1 MVQSRELV
9 LNSAQEVHEGSSSL
23 LRDIGAGKL
32 AVVALCALGGTLAGN
47 AIYDFVVKAQA
58 TYALMEKTQPSAS
71 YLNATRSPA
80 VDYALLEQVSW
91 EFNEAVDDAAIPAM
105 LAKADQCWMAYDA
118 APNWSQFDH
127 CVGYDIGLRSYA
139 TPRQIQAH
147 AQQSGYPSVAD
158 RKAEGF
164 LVSKSEALGGEL
176 IVVQRANDIAMT
188 IQINNRQ

>member
-1 MVQSRELV
+1 MVQSNELAPD
-9 LNSAQEVHEGSSSL
+9 SAQEVREGPSNL

-32 AVVALCALGGTLAGN
+32 PIVALCALGGTLAGN

-58 TYALMEKTQPSAS
+58 TYALMEKTQPSVS

-139 TPRQIQAH
+139 TPRQIEAH

-158 RKAEGF
+158 RKAESF
-164 LVSKSEALGGEL
+164 LVAKSEALGGEL
-176 IVVQRANDIAMT
+176 VAVQRANDIAMT
-188 IQINNRQ
+188 IQIDIR

>member
-1 MVQSRELV
+1 MVQSSDLL
-9 LNSAQEVHEGSSSL
+9 LNSAQEVREGPCSL
-23 LRDIGAGKL
+23 LRGMGVGKL

-58 TYALMEKTQPSAS
+58 TYAFMEKTQPSAS

-80 VDYALLEQVSW
+80 VDYARLEQVSW
-91 EFNEAVDDAAIPAM
+91 EFNESVDDAAIPAM

-118 APNWSQFDH
+118 APSWSQFDH

-139 TPRQIQAH
+139 TPRQIEAH

-158 RKAEGF
+158 RKAGSF
-164 LVSKSEALGGEL
+164 LVGKSEALGGEL
-176 IVVQRANDIAMT
+176 VAVQRANAIVMI
-188 IQINNRQ
+188 IQIDNR